1 MGADRSAMV
10 YCMSNTPCPVS
21 ADGATWDHK
30 APIYQQLADLLVA
43 GLLEGRPSDGEPMP
57 SVRALASRYLL
68 NPLTVSRALQALD
81 QDGLLENRRG
91 MGFFVRPG
99 ARERLRRAERD
110 RFLQQEWPMLRSRLR
125 RLGIGPQQLNW
136 EPAE

>member
-1 MGADRSAMV
+1 
-10 YCMSNTPCPVS
+10 MSDVAS
-21 ADGATWDHK
+21 WDHR
-30 APIYQQLADLLVA
+30 APIYQQLAELLVA
-43 GLLEGRPSDGEPMP
+43 GLLDGRPADGEPMP
-57 SVRALASRYLL
+57 SVRALASRHLL

-99 ARERLRRAERD
+99 ACERLRRAERE
-110 RFLQQEWPMLRSRLR
+110 RFLQQEWPLLRSRLR
-125 RLGIGPQQLNW
+125 RLGIGPLQLDW